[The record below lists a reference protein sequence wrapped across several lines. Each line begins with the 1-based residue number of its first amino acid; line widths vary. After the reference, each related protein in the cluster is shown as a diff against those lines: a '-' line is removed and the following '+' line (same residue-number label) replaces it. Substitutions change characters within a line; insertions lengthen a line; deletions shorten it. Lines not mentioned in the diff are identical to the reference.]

1 MLPRV
6 APRFNPILLFVAA
19 SRIQAKFLLQLLCE
33 VQDVSYIGGLLL
45 ATYYVFNTR
54 FAAAT
59 SMTYT
64 ALETLIL
71 GKASSKI
78 VSSVA
83 NVLAS
88 L

>member
-1 MLPRV
+1 M
-6 APRFNPILLFVAA
+6 
-19 SRIQAKFLLQLLCE
+19 
-33 VQDVSYIGGLLL
+33 GGLLL
-45 ATYYVFNTR
+45 ATYYVFNTK

-64 ALETLIL
+64 ALEILIL

-83 NVLAS
+83 NQVVCDTVGGQFT
-88 L
+88 

>member
-1 MLPRV
+1 MK
-6 APRFNPILLFVAA
+6 
-19 SRIQAKFLLQLLCE
+19 SRMCPTW
-33 VQDVSYIGGLLL
+33 GGLLL
-45 ATYYVFNTR
+45 ATYYVFNTK

-64 ALETLIL
+64 ALEILIL
-71 GKASSKI
+71 RKASSKI